1 MHQVL
6 MFKSKN
12 YAAKVRLNKKKM
24 MKLLYRLI
32 GKNDLK
38 QKNVMLGMYYSRCMR
53 LKRLYG
59 TIEGRCEGNK
69 Q

>member
-12 YAAKVRLNKKKM
+12 YAAKERLNKKKM

-38 QKNVMLGMYYSRCMR
+38 QKNVMLGMYYSRCM
-53 LKRLYG
+53 
-59 TIEGRCEGNK
+59 
-69 Q
+69 